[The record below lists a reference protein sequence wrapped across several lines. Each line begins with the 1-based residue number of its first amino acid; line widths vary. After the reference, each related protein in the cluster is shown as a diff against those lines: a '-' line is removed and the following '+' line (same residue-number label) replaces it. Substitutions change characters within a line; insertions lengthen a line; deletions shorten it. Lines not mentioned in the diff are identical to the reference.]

1 MSQNTGLKSL
11 RYVTEKARNSKR
23 ARGESRQDKGTTPS
37 RKAAP
42 NKAVKPGREFNH
54 ERINVKRI
62 LIPKSD
68 ERLDEE
74 IVTAIAESI
83 HLFGLLHPIVVRRV
97 VHKAANRKAD
107 AKIILVAGAHRLE
120 AMKRLGKTK
129 IPCFFIDG
137 NKAYA
142 ELVRLGENLWRKS
155 HTVLQQADA
164 LVRYLDLASTSLN
177 ISGHLG
183 QKNKRGRPPGG
194 IALAARE
201 LPVVGR
207 SVHARRNMIKR
218 AIKISRIEPEAK
230 AAAIEAGLANNQDA
244 LLKIAEAGGQKS
256 QLKMVRELAALS
268 NKLNARGDTAK
279 KPSVKHAKQTAIE
292 SPPLQ
297 PDAEELAA
305 ETVTTYNEMVALW
318 KSKCRTSWAYLPF
331 ADRERFIEMLHRARQ
346 RARVDV
352 VEFLSDVFH
361 GREKI
366 GKRDMFEFAATRGF
380 AEATIRKTLKGLGYK
395 SKRESR
401 GLGARQ
407 FFLNPERDWKEQ
419 LRIHSDAE
427 LRAARR
433 TQPEARDGQAPKG
446 PKSSWAKYLSDVG

>member
-1 MSQNTGLKSL
+1 MSQNPGMKSL
-11 RYVTEKARNSKR
+11 RYVTEKARNSKGG
-23 ARGESRQDKGTTPS
+23 RGESRQDKGTTPL
-37 RKAAP
+37 RKSAP
-42 NKAVKPGREFNH
+42 NETVKPRREFGH
-54 ERINVKRI
+54 EWINVKSI
-62 LIPKSD
+62 LLPKSV
-68 ERLDEE
+68 EELDEE
-74 IVTAIAESI
+74 TVTAIAESI

-97 VHKAANRKAD
+97 TQKKANGKTET
-107 AKIILVAGAHRLE
+107 KIGLVAGAHRLE
-120 AMKRLGKTK
+120 AMKRLGKTEV
-129 IPCFFIDG
+129 PCLFIDG
-137 NKAYA
+137 NEAFA

-155 HTVLQQADA
+155 HTVLRQAEA

-244 LLKIAEAGGQKS
+244 LLKIAEAGGLKS
-256 QLKMVRELAALS
+256 QLKMVRELAAIS

-279 KPSVKHAKQTAIE
+279 KRSVKHAKRTAIE

-297 PDAEELAA
+297 PDAEELTA
-305 ETVTTYNEMVALW
+305 ETVTTYNEMTALW
-318 KSKCRTSWAYLPF
+318 KSQCRTSWAYLPF
-331 ADRERFIEMLHRARQ
+331 ADRERFIEMLSRARQ

-352 VEFLSDVFH
+352 VEFLSEVFH

-366 GKRDMFEFAATRGF
+366 GKRDLFEFAATRGF
-380 AEATIRKTLKGLGYK
+380 SEDTIRKTLNGLGYK
-395 SKRESR
+395 SKHERR

-407 FFLNPERDWKEQ
+407 FFLNREPDWKGQ
-419 LRIHSDAE
+419 LRLYSDAE

-433 TQPEARDGQAPKG
+433 PKPEARDGQTPKG
-446 PKSSWAKYLSDVG
+446 AQSSWDKYLSDVG

>member
-1 MSQNTGLKSL
+1 MSRNTGLKSL
-11 RYVTEKARNSKR
+11 RYVTEKARNSKG

-42 NKAVKPGREFNH
+42 NKAAKPSREFNH

-107 AKIILVAGAHRLE
+107 TKIVLVAGAHRLE

-129 IPCFFIDG
+129 VPCFFIDG

-164 LVRYLDLASTSLN
+164 LVRYLDLASASLN
-177 ISGHLG
+177 ITGHVG

-207 SVHARRNMIKR
+207 SVHARRNMFKR
-218 AIKISRIEPEAK
+218 AMKISRIEPEAK
-230 AAAIEAGLANNQDA
+230 AAAIKAGLANTQNA
-244 LLKIAEAGGQKS
+244 LLKIAEAGGLKS
-256 QLKMVRELAALS
+256 QLRMVGELAAVS
-268 NKLNARGDTAK
+268 NKLNARLETAK
-279 KPSVKHAKQTAIE
+279 KRSVKQAKRTAIQ

-297 PDAEELAA
+297 PDAEGLAA
-305 ETVTTYNEMVALW
+305 ETVTKYSEMVALW
-318 KSKCRTSWAYLPF
+318 KSHCRESWAYLPF
-331 ADRERFIEMLHRARQ
+331 ADRQRFIEMLGRARQ

-352 VEFLSDVFH
+352 IEFLSEVFH

-366 GKRDMFEFAATRGF
+366 GKRDLFEFAATRGF
-380 AEATIRKTLKGLGYK
+380 SEDTIRKTLNGLGYK
-395 SKRESR
+395 SKREGR

-407 FFLNPERDWKEQ
+407 FFLNCERDWKGQ
-419 LRIHSDAE
+419 LLVYSDAE

-433 TQPEARDGQAPKG
+433 TQSEARDGHKG
-446 PKSSWAKYLSDVG
+446 TQSSLDKYFADVG